1 MVCSYCRAAV
11 QPGSRFCNA
20 CGTPLAA
27 PAPAAQQ
34 PTQQWQQQPAQPT
47 QQWQNP
53 SAGAAQQTVA
63 WDPAQVN
70 GQYAAAAPVPAKKP
84 WLILSLLLALIA
96 GAVGVAAVA
105 ITRGGNPLTAQSQK
119 AVPPGSGVVQTTN
132 PQLPQ
137 GPNAVNS
144 QSGLPTSG
152 SPVTGSVK
160 GKDDMAPSVMMSQGG
175 NPNAPSVTGAQQP
188 RIPTAP
194 SMTGQVQT
202 AQPATPMTAQPQAP
216 PVPDNADFDKY
227 LKWLRYVE
235 NERAGLRAQG
245 ETVAFQQIEGYL
257 NAMITMSDP
266 DPSADLAIENFQA
279 QNTQM
284 LNRTVQAIQAFRAN
298 VIQSRRAL
306 LVPAD
311 CKGIDA
317 YYMKALDQEIATT
330 AALMSAMANKN
341 MGQIRSIGTR
351 GVGSIDMNLGMANK
365 ELKKAYEGRGLN
377 QLFTIETGGNS
388 SMLGGLTGIGGLK

>member
-1 MVCSYCRAAV
+1 MVCSYCRTAV

-27 PAPAAQQ
+27 GAQPAQQ
-34 PTQQWQQQPAQPT
+34 PTQQWQQAPQPT
-47 QQWQNP
+47 QQWQDP
-53 SAGAAQQTVA
+53 HAGAAQQTVA
-63 WDPAQVN
+63 WDPSQVN
-70 GQYAAAAPVPAKKP
+70 GQFAAAAVPGKKP
-84 WLILSLLLALIA
+84 WLILALLLALVA

-105 ITRGGNPLTAQSQK
+105 ITRAGKPLTAQNHTP
-119 AVPPGSGVVQTTN
+119 VPAGSGVVQTVN
-132 PQLPQ
+132 PGMPQ
-137 GPNAVNS
+137 GPGLVTS
-144 QSGLPTSG
+144 QSGVPSSG
-152 SPVTGSVK
+152 NPVTANTK

-175 NPNAPSVTGAQQP
+175 NPNAPSVTAAQQP
-188 RIPTAP
+188 RIPSAP
-194 SMTGQVQT
+194 SVTGATPRVS
-202 AQPATPMTAQPQAP
+202 QPGTPMTAQPQAP
-216 PVPDNADFDKY
+216 APPDNADFDRY
-227 LKWLRYVE
+227 LKWLRFVE

-266 DPSADLAIENFQA
+266 DPSADRAIENFQA

-284 LNRTVQAIQAFRAN
+284 LNTTVRAINAFRAN
-298 VIQSRRAL
+298 VIQSRRNL

-311 CKGIDA
+311 CK
-317 YYMKALDQEIATT
+317 ALDQYYMAALDKEIETT
-330 AALMSAMANKN
+330 ATLMSAMANRN
-341 MGQIRSIGTR
+341 IGQIRSIGTR

-377 QLFTIETGGNS
+377 QLFTIETGGTS